1 MAEVIGIVGSV
12 VGILAGAELAYQKL
26 KSIKGLPEAFSEVAL
41 RVPLAQQILR
51 DVEDRSRE
59 ALEEAAMAVLPI
71 VKSCKGNAEALKT
84 TLEKLDPGE
93 TTSAWNQQVDRYTSL
108 IKSRGKKGRVED
120 LMKKILQDIYT
131 LASHHAI
138 RSASSGQLDCLKE
151 AIEKVGE
158 VKKSVP
164 DELLEDGAS
173 VSISHGGQGPM
184 LNQVGDYNTTW
195 NNFGSGNINNVSGD
209 AHFGPTAGQ

>member
-26 KSIKGLPEAFSEVAL
+26 QSIRGLPEAFAEVVL

-51 DVEDRSRE
+51 DVEARSRE
-59 ALEEAAMAVLPI
+59 ASEDAAKALLPV
-71 VKSCKGNAEALKT
+71 VKSCKGNAETLKT
-84 TLEKLDPGE
+84 TLERLDPGE
-93 TTSAWNQQVDRYTSL
+93 STPAWNLHVDRYISL
-108 IKSRGKKGRVED
+108 IKSHGKKGRIED
-120 LMKKILQDIYT
+120 LMKKVLQDIYT

-138 RSASSGQLDCLKE
+138 RSASSEQLDCLKE

-158 VKKSVP
+158 VKKSVA
-164 DELLEDGAS
+164 DELLEDSAS

>member
-12 VGILAGAELAYQKL
+12 IGILAGAELAYQRL
-26 KSIKGLPEAFSEVAL
+26 KSIKGLPEAFAEVAL

-51 DVEDRSRE
+51 DVEARSRE
-59 ALEEAAMAVLPI
+59 ASEEAAEAILPI
-71 VKSCKGNAEALKT
+71 VKSCKGNAETLKT

-93 TTSAWNQQVDRYTSL
+93 TTSAWNQHMDRYMSL

-138 RSASSGQLDCLKE
+138 KSASSEQLDSLKE
-151 AIEKVGE
+151 AIEKVGK
-158 VKKSVP
+158 VKKLVP
-164 DELLEDGAS
+164 DELLEDGTK

-195 NNFGSGNINNVSGD
+195 NNFGTGNINNVSGD